1 MKNKIPDFLLSPP
14 VQTQDTEARVTL
26 RSSYIEK
33 GIGRLSEMITTGYL
47 NVGKESREG
56 LFQNLDPRIKVIF
69 LIYFVVIVSLKR
81 QILPEAVIS
90 LFLFLLVAA
99 SRVNLAQFYKRIVG
113 LTFVFGFLVVLPS
126 AFNIVTPGESILP
139 VIHLSRPHEF
149 LIYHIPEEIGITRQ
163 GIDGVMMLS
172 LRMMNSLAI
181 SFLVIYTTPF
191 HRIVKALQVFR
202 VPQALL
208 LVITLSYKYIFIFAK
223 TIEGMYFARKSRLV
237 GMVRADE
244 ARIWAAGRIAH
255 IFRKAMSR
263 YEEVFRAM
271 VARGFAEEVRLS
283 DIGEL
288 TAMDLLPGGLFFL
301 AGILL
306 LWM

>member
-1 MKNKIPDFLLSPP
+1 MKNKVPGFLLCTP
-14 VQTQDTEARVTL
+14 VQAHDAERRATPI
-26 RSSYIEK
+26 SSYIEK
-33 GIGRLSEMITTGYL
+33 GIGHLSAMITTGYL
-47 NVGKESREG
+47 NVGQQSGEG
-56 LFQNLDPRIKVIF
+56 FFQKLDPRVKLIF
-69 LIYFVVIVSLKR
+69 LIFFVVIVSLKR
-81 QILPEAVIS
+81 QIFSEAVIS
-90 LFLFLLVAA
+90 MFIFLLVAA
-99 SRVNLAQFYKRIVG
+99 SRINLMQFYKRVVG
-113 LTFVFGFLVVLPS
+113 LTFVFGFLVVVPS
-126 AFNIVTPGESILP
+126 VFNIVTPGELILP

-149 LIYHIPEEIGITRQ
+149 MIYHIPEEIGLTRQ
-163 GIDGVMMLS
+163 GIDGVMMLC

-191 HRIVKALQVFR
+191 HRIVKALQVLR

-263 YEEVFRAM
+263 YDEVFRAM
-271 VARGFAEEVRLS
+271 MARGFAEEVRLS
-283 DIGEL
+283 HIGAL
-288 TAMDLLPGGLFFL
+288 TKVDMLSGGFLFL
-301 AGILL
+301 AGIIL

>member
-1 MKNKIPDFLLSPP
+1 MKNKIPGFLLCTP
-14 VQTQDTEARVTL
+14 VQAHDAEERVTS

-33 GIGRLSEMITTGYL
+33 GIGHLSEMITTGYL
-47 NVGKESREG
+47 NVGQESG
-56 LFQNLDPRIKVIF
+56 KGFFQKLDPRVKVIF
-69 LIYFVVIVSLKR
+69 LIFFVVIVSLKR
-81 QILPEAVIS
+81 HIFPEAVIA
-90 LFLFLLVAA
+90 LFVFLMVASSRINLV
-99 SRVNLAQFYKRIVG
+99 QFYKKIVG
-113 LTFVFGFLVVLPS
+113 LTFVFGFLVVFPS
-126 AFNIVTPGESILP
+126 AFNIVTPGELILP
-139 VIHLSRPHEF
+139 VIHLSQPYKF
-149 LIYHIPEEIGITRQ
+149 VIYHIPEEIGLTRQ
-163 GIDGVMMLS
+163 GIDGVTMLC

-181 SFLVIYTTPF
+181 SLLVVHTTPF
-191 HRIVKALQVFR
+191 HKIIKALQGFR

-237 GMVRADE
+237 GMARDDE

-263 YEEVFRAM
+263 YEEVFKAM

-288 TAMDLLPGGLFFL
+288 TAADMISGGFFLL
-301 AGILL
+301 AGIFL

>member
-1 MKNKIPDFLLSPP
+1 VKNKIPGFLLCTP
-14 VQTQDTEARVTL
+14 VQAHGAEERVTS

-33 GIGRLSEMITTGYL
+33 GIGHLSEMITRGYL
-47 NVGKESREG
+47 NVGQESG
-56 LFQNLDPRIKVIF
+56 KGFFQKLDPRVKVIF
-69 LIYFVVIVSLKR
+69 LIFFVVIVSLKR
-81 QILPEAVIS
+81 HIFPEAVMA
-90 LFLFLLVAA
+90 LFVFLMVASSRIHLV
-99 SRVNLAQFYKRIVG
+99 QFYKKIVG
-113 LTFVFGFLVVLPS
+113 LTFVFGFLVVFPS
-126 AFNIVTPGESILP
+126 AFNIVTPGELILP
-139 VIHLSRPHEF
+139 VIHLSQPYKF
-149 LIYHIPEEIGITRQ
+149 VIYHIPEEIGLTRQ
-163 GIDGVMMLS
+163 GIDGVTMLC

-181 SFLVIYTTPF
+181 SLLVIHTTPF
-191 HRIVKALQVFR
+191 HKIIKALQGFR

-237 GMVRADE
+237 GMARDDE

-263 YEEVFRAM
+263 YEEVFKAM

-288 TAMDLLPGGLFFL
+288 TAVDMISGGFFL
-301 AGILL
+301 LMGIFL